1 MPCPAILLTFDALHE
16 AAVLLDASG
25 NVLHGN
31 RAAEQLFGW
40 NVKPSAATTASA
52 SSTHVVSSMLS
63 LAPVP
68 ADHMGRAATYPV
80 PAASGTAGTEPTA
93 GPTSAGSSTGLP
105 RSSPP
110 ISGGQPNLTFNPKTQ
125 QASWADVLA
134 SLPDG
139 KICKRDGVGYR
150 LEPATT
156 AGGSGDHGQPTRISF
171 PASVNL
177 LKMSDGAYAAPASRP
192 DAEQAPELPDVDG
205 GDSYV
210 CVFVK
215 ELPHSADEWSR
226 QHRAMSAM
234 ELRLKHSLTLSIVEA
249 AFDAM
254 FYINERGII
263 QMVNE
268 AAVKQFGW
276 SRSEF
281 LGSNISLICGGGEF
295 TLSRT

>member
-40 NVKPSAATTASA
+40 NVKPSAAAAAAAAATTAST

-63 LAPVP
+63 LVPAP
-68 ADHMGRAATYPV
+68 ADHMGRAC
-80 PAASGTAGTEPTA
+80 
-93 GPTSAGSSTGLP
+93 GSSTGLP

-110 ISGGQPNLTFNPKTQ
+110 ISGGQPNLTFNPETQ

-171 PASVNL
+171 PVSVNL

-205 GDSYV
+205 GDPYV
-210 CVFVK
+210 CVFVQ

-281 LGSNISLICGGGEF
+281 LGSNISLICGEGEF
-295 TLSRT
+295 TLPRT